1 LLIEQL
7 KLDKELLT
15 KKIESLETI
24 YEEQLRNIRQENY
37 TLQAKVYLEILM
49 FKFISKQIFR

>member
-1 LLIEQL
+1 VLIEQL

-15 KKIESLETI
+15 KKIESLENI

-37 TLQAKVYLEILM
+37 TLQAKVFENLM
-49 FKFISKQIFR
+49 FKFCL

>member
-1 LLIEQL
+1 MLIEQL